1 MRSLQILVFAPCLV
15 LAACGG
21 SDVAVPEGFAQ
32 DPIPSR
38 FRHVWAEQLID
49 CPQRSSPT
57 RLSID
62 PSTINFAV
70 GRFDVL
76 STREVGK
83 TELQINVS
91 ARGGLA
97 QRHTLEL
104 GDEAQTLV
112 YRSPATTQ
120 TFHRC
125 PDRGEPVQT
134 AAVVDR

>member
-1 MRSLQILVFAPCLV
+1 MNPIPAFLSVACLV
-15 LAACGG
+15 LSACG
-21 SDVAVPEGFAQ
+21 DAKMAAPPGFAQ
-32 DPIPSR
+32 EPIPAS
-38 FRHVWAEQLID
+38 FRHVWAEQLVD
-49 CPQRSSPT
+49 CSEPSSPT

-76 STREVGK
+76 SIREVSDS
-83 TELQINVS
+83 EVQINIS
-91 ARGGLA
+91 ALGGPP

-112 YRSPATTQ
+112 YRSPAAAQ

-125 PDRGEPVQT
+125 PAGGEPVQS
-134 AAVVDR
+134 AAVVER